1 MLRPVRAH
9 LVDICG
15 QFGLEWDIKFN
26 SSNSQTVTFGGVNPH
41 SNTYSNVEWYNN
53 TTVNIKYFSQLQ
65 RSSKQLKRLINLSE
79 LFEVGSDVVD
89 CRRSAESADKHLLR
103 LRNQL
108 YSIVKTVYIG
118 WSDVT
123 VIYGHDMISMLWQ
136 DVVLCEVNWW
146 RFVTLFKQGVA
157 PTKRNTTGPPC
168 SVTVEL

>member
-118 WSDVT
+118 
-123 VIYGHDMISMLWQ
+123 
-136 DVVLCEVNWW
+136 
-146 RFVTLFKQGVA
+146 
-157 PTKRNTTGPPC
+157 
-168 SVTVEL
+168 